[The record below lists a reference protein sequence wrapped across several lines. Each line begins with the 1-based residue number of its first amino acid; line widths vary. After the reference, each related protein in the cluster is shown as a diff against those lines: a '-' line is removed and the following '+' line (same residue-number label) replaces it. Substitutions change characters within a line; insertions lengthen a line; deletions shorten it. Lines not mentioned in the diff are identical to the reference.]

1 MDVLQES
8 RQMGGHGVVAVRK
21 VGDSSVDDHSS
32 CLEEGYNDA
41 GCES

>member
-21 VGDSSVDDHSS
+21 VGNSSIDDNSS
-32 CLEEGYNDA
+32 FLEEGYNDA
-41 GCES
+41 GSES